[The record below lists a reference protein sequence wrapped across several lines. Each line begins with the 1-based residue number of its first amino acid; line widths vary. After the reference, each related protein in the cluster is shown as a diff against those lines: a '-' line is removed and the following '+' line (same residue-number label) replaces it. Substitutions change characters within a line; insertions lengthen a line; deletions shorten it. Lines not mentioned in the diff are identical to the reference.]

1 MEEFNQNISFLPTKL
16 FMQSLISFRFRRV
29 IHFSKK
35 RQCSTENH
43 TSRTQNS
50 KRTEQNRIVMDTKRN
65 MADNSNSDFRL
76 KVYILELDSVRTT
89 IASAA
94 TISTSKSTSASAVE
108 AASVTITTIPAIAV
122 SDYVT
127 RTIDTFDISQS
138 DIVYRAEGNANIV
151 LAIPR
156 RCQVLRLPKNT
167 KRLFHSFLCTNH
179 VTNKRLICLVFFFRF
194 ISFLSLCLS
203 CDFCLWLVY
212 VLVFIYGITYI

>member
-1 MEEFNQNISFLPTKL
+1 MEEFNQNITFLPTKI

-29 IHFSKK
+29 IHFGKK

-43 TSRTQNS
+43 TSHTQNL

-65 MADNSNSDFRL
+65 MADNGKLDFRL

-89 IASAA
+89 IASAT
-94 TISTSKSTSASAVE
+94 TISTSTSTSASAVE
-108 AASVTITTIPAIAV
+108 AASVTTTPAVAV

-138 DIVYRAEGNANIV
+138 DIDYRAEGNANIV
-151 LAIPR
+151 LAIPH

-179 VTNKRLICLVFFFRF
+179 VTNKRLICLVFFSFHF
-194 ISFLSLCLS
+194 ISLS
-203 CDFCLWLVY
+203 
-212 VLVFIYGITYI
+212 VL